1 MEKSNSHENILLST
15 AYWPSLEYFYYLL
28 KAKNVHIEK
37 YEHYEKQSYRN
48 RCRILSANGPLELI
62 IPVEKKCTSIADVRI
77 SYKEKWQQNH
87 WRAIESA
94 YRNTAYFEFFEEEI
108 RNFYTEPEE
117 FLLEYNLKQ
126 LQTIF
131 DILRIKKELHFTNE
145 YKKEYSGITDLRE
158 RIHPKHSGFSSENVE
173 LILNRRYYQVFE
185 EKFGFHKNLS
195 ILDLIFHQGL
205 RTIEY
210 LEDH

>member
-1 MEKSNSHENILLST
+1 M
-15 AYWPSLEYFYYLL
+15 
-28 KAKNVHIEK
+28 
-37 YEHYEKQSYRN
+37 
-48 RCRILSANGPLELI
+48 
-62 IPVEKKCTSIADVRI
+62 
-77 SYKEKWQQNH
+77 
-87 WRAIESA
+87 
-94 YRNTAYFEFFEEEI
+94 
-108 RNFYTEPEE
+108 EPEE
-117 FLLEYNLKQ
+117 FLLDYNLKQ

-131 DILRIKKELHFTNE
+131 HILRIKKELHFTNE

-158 RIHPKHSGFSSENVE
+158 RIHPKHSGFSSENAE